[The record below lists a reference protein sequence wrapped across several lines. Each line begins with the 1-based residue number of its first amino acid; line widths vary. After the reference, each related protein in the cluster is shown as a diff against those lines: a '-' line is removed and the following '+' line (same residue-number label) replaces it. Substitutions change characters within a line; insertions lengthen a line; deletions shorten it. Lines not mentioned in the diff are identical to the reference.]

1 MPADHPPG
9 TLEDPSD
16 SRGPAGGELWLT
28 VLFVLF
34 LCAGILALQVDWE
47 GRAALIVADHHF
59 SLFMETAAETWRWL
73 LGLPPPEPDPMGS
86 CSPDARGI
94 FPPTKHYPPL
104 AFLLAAWSMVWFGLD
119 LSVARGSQAIF
130 VCGFVAC
137 MARVGWQLAGSRGAM
152 LLALGA
158 ASAPWTLYFLLNF
171 TLLPGQFMAL
181 ALTMTLL
188 LDSESLTRP
197 RSCVAVGLALG
208 LGMLV
213 KQSFLLYS
221 LPLMAAAALHG
232 APRVSGAWRGALAV
246 AGTLGALACFIL
258 SVPEWKPQE
267 GLEQTVKS
275 QIPVL
280 VLGAELLFAGLFVLA
295 QWSRRRRGQSMLCD
309 SGVGLALAV
318 SVAGMVCSPWYM
330 AHLELL
336 LVFAG
341 GQWQFSPVAEAI
353 QPAPEIWYQALYT
366 LNAFHAGGMLW
377 FLGTLA
383 LPGWGAVRSRVF
395 PFLAGFLGSLA
406 IYTVLLP
413 SVPRYLAPILPLA
426 LVVGF
431 LWAARW
437 RSVFLVVM
445 VAQLALGAL
454 QLPWLVPVPGT
465 GVFRAPS
472 LPEYNPASRDAIL
485 VWSLPEPTEEGATLD
500 PLKRIEDGATVAVR
514 RAEVEM
520 DGDGGV
526 FNLLTLYLGQR
537 AWPQEWRK
545 GRPLRAHGLPRV
557 DYVLAPPENLDS
569 SEQQSL
575 QAIPGARVRLH
586 YGPRWFQM
594 QLFKVLPARLD

>member
-86 CSPDARGI
+86 CSPDARGF

-258 SVPEWKPQE
+258 SVPEWKPHE

-280 VLGAELLFAGLFVLA
+280 VLGAELLFAALFVLA

-353 QPAPEIWYQALYT
+353 
-366 LNAFHAGGMLW
+366 
-377 FLGTLA
+377 
-383 LPGWGAVRSRVF
+383 
-395 PFLAGFLGSLA
+395 
-406 IYTVLLP
+406 
-413 SVPRYLAPILPLA
+413 
-426 LVVGF
+426 
-431 LWAARW
+431 
-437 RSVFLVVM
+437 
-445 VAQLALGAL
+445 
-454 QLPWLVPVPGT
+454 
-465 GVFRAPS
+465 
-472 LPEYNPASRDAIL
+472 
-485 VWSLPEPTEEGATLD
+485 
-500 PLKRIEDGATVAVR
+500 
-514 RAEVEM
+514 
-520 DGDGGV
+520 
-526 FNLLTLYLGQR
+526 
-537 AWPQEWRK
+537 
-545 GRPLRAHGLPRV
+545 
-557 DYVLAPPENLDS
+557 
-569 SEQQSL
+569 
-575 QAIPGARVRLH
+575 
-586 YGPRWFQM
+586 
-594 QLFKVLPARLD
+594 